1 MTQVSIAQAFERG
14 LAHHRAGRLAQAE
27 SVYRQIL
34 EAAPGHP
41 DALHLLGVIAHQAGR
56 DDAAL
61 ELVDGALQVNP
72 AHPGYRQQRGRVLGA
87 LGRLKEAEASFRAA
101 LASSPDYVE
110 AQAGLGNVLKLQG
123 RLAESI
129 DCYRRALAL
138 RPDFAEAHA
147 NLGNALYVLG
157 HFDAAL
163 GCYTR
168 ALGRVE
174 TPELRSA
181 FAQCLRGASFDDGD
195 AADANADDIRGL
207 ALRALFEPW
216 ARPADLAAAC
226 IRLLLRDPPI
236 AECVGRA
243 ESAWPERLP
252 GPVLFGESGFAAV
265 SGDRLLRTLLESAQA
280 CDLAMERFLT
290 MARHAMLD
298 AADAANEKETGE
310 EHGSV
315 RVDGGGPGAQGGGAS
330 TGGDALAF
338 RCALARQC
346 HINDYVFATTDAEAE
361 QATRLRDNLA
371 AAIRQGGEVP
381 AASLAL
387 VGSYFPLATLPGIET
402 LLARSWP
409 GPVASLL
416 AQQVLE
422 PLEEQRLREA
432 MPRLTSIDDAISQ
445 RVRRQ
450 YEEHPYPRW
459 IKLPPADPEPGICA
473 HLRRLFPLAALPPI
487 DDSRDRDIL
496 VAGCGTGQE
505 SIETARQF
513 PQARVLA
520 VDLSLTSL
528 AYAER
533 KARELG
539 LRNLEH
545 AQADILGL
553 GAIGRSFG
561 VVAATGV
568 LHHLADPLAGWRTLR
583 SLLRPGGFM
592 RIGLYSD
599 KAREV
604 VVAARR
610 FIASRGYA
618 PTPDGIRR
626 CRQDL
631 MAAGGNGGTDGRV
644 DGGIGRD
651 GGDGGGTSV
660 SFGELA
666 LLRDFYGTCECRDL
680 LFHEQEQRYDLAQLR
695 EMLASLDLRFL
706 GFLLAPGVARG
717 YAERHPDDP
726 AMTDLRA
733 WNEFEAEF
741 PRAFAGMYVFWVQ
754 SAA

>member
-1 MTQVSIAQAFERG
+1 MIQAPIARAFERG
-14 LAHHRAGRLAQAE
+14 LAHHRAGRLAEAE

-34 EAAPGHP
+34 ESAPGHP

-87 LGRLKEAEASFRAA
+87 LGRLDEATASFRAA

-110 AQAGLGNVLKLQG
+110 AHAGLGNVLKLQG

-157 HFDAAL
+157 HGDAAL
-163 GCYTR
+163 ASYAR
-168 ALGRVE
+168 ALQWVD
-174 TPELRSA
+174 TPDIRSA
-181 FAQCLRGASFDDGD
+181 FAQCLRGATFDG
-195 AADANADDIRGL
+195 AEAPPAGAPDIHIL
-207 ALRALFEPW
+207 ALRALDEPW
-216 ARPADLAAAC
+216 ARPADLAAAG
-226 IRLLLRDPPI
+226 IRLVLRDPAI
-236 AECVGRA
+236 AECVARA
-243 ESAWPERLP
+243 SRAWPDRLP
-252 GPVLFGESGFAAV
+252 GPALFGTAGFAAV
-265 SGDRLLRTLLESAQA
+265 AGDRLLRTLLESAPA

-290 MARHAMLD
+290 MARHAMLEIAEAGATQAGAASAEGSLAAAPHDGHGARSD
-298 AADAANEKETGE
+298 AM
-310 EHGSV
+310 
-315 RVDGGGPGAQGGGAS
+315 
-330 TGGDALAF
+330 AF

-346 HINDYVFATTDAEAE
+346 HINDYVYATTDAEARS
-361 QATRLRDNLA
+361 AARLRDDLV
-371 AAIRQGGEVP
+371 AAIGQGGGVS
-381 AASLAL
+381 AATLAL

-409 GPVASLL
+409 GPVAALL
-416 AQQVLE
+416 AQQVAE
-422 PLEEQRLREA
+422 PLEERSLRA
-432 MPRLTSIDDAISQ
+432 TLPRLTAIDDAISQ
-445 RVRRQ
+445 RVRQQ

-459 IKLPPADPEPGICA
+459 IKSPPADPEPGMGA
-473 HLRRLFPLAALPPI
+473 HLRRLFPLAALHPI
-487 DDSRDRDIL
+487 DDRRDLDIL

-520 VDLSLTSL
+520 VDLSLASL

-553 GAIGRSFG
+553 GAIGRSFD

-568 LHHLADPLAGWRTLR
+568 LHHLADPLVGWRTLC

-604 VVAARR
+604 VAAARR
-610 FIASRGYA
+610 FIAAQGYA

-626 CRQDL
+626 CRQAL
-631 MAAGGNGGTDGRV
+631 MAAAGSGEG
-644 DGGIGRD
+644 
-651 GGDGGGTSV
+651 
-660 SFGELA
+660 SFAELA

-680 LFHEQEQRYDLAQLR
+680 LFHAQEQRYTLSRLR
-695 EMLASLDLRFL
+695 GMLASLDLRFL

-726 AMTDLRA
+726 AMTDLDA
-733 WNEFEAEF
+733 WNDFEAEF
-741 PRAFAGMYVFWVQ
+741 PHAFAGMYVFWAQ